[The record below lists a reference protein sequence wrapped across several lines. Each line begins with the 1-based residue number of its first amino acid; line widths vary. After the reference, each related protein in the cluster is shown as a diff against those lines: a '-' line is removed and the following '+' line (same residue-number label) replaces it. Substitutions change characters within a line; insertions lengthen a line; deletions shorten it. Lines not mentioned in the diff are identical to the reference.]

1 MRTSTGSRSMPA
13 LSDLHAGDGPRD
25 HKALNLRGALEDR
38 VDLRVAVHAL
48 DRVLARVAVAAEDLD
63 RALGAPD
70 RDLAGLELA
79 HRALGVGERAAGAA
93 HPRRAPDEQAGR
105 VDLHLHVG
113 ERERDR
119 LVLDDRAAE
128 LGALLRVRE
137 RVLVGGAGD
146 ADRLRADARPGRL
159 EGRHRR
165 LLLRAAAL
173 ARAGDALVELL
184 LAAEQAASG

>member
-1 MRTSTGSRSMPA
+1 
-13 LSDLHAGDGPRD
+13 
-25 HKALNLRGALEDR
+25 
-38 VDLRVAVHAL
+38 
-48 DRVLARVAVAAEDLD
+48 RVLARVAVAAEDLD

-70 RDLAGLELA
+70 GDLAGLELA

-93 HPRRAPDEQAGR
+93 HPRGAVDEQARR

-119 LVLDDRAAE
+119 LVLDDRPAE
-128 LGALLRVRE
+128 LGALLRIRE
-137 RVLVGGAGD
+137 RVLVGGARD
-146 ADRLRADARPGRL
+146 ADRLRANAGPGGL
-159 EGRHRR
+159 EGRHRG

-184 LAAEQAASG
+184 LAAEQAAAGNAAVV